1 LLPRAQSVEFMSE
14 VRLVCSDL
22 DGTLIGNRESAL
34 RFQEAWDALP
44 SSQRPYLCYNTG
56 RLIDDALMVVDLEN
70 LPRPD
75 YVLAGVGTQI
85 WDASRNGSIP
95 GFHERFG
102 QGWDLARIERLLE
115 ELPSVL
121 RQPAEFLHPY
131 KSSWFLN
138 GASPEALAS
147 IEEQLRRAGLDVVV
161 VYSGQRFLD
170 VLPRYASKGKALTWL
185 AKHLGIPPGA
195 ILVAGDSGNDSGMF
209 RLRGVRGILVENAQP
224 ELLEATVGRDV
235 YTANGIL
242 AEGVLDGLRHYGV
255 IHRVPMRPLP
265 ELGTPASAPSLFRPG
280 DLRALTQADVDLVRE
295 GYRHAI
301 EALRRNITPL
311 GFSAASLDD
320 NATIGTDENYRSVW
334 ARDGSITVIQSLFL
348 DDPVMR
354 TAQRTTLLTLLD
366 RVGPAGQLPSNVRID
381 SREADYSGVGRI
393 ASIDSGLW
401 VIIALYNFV
410 NATGEVELVERYR
423 TQLERAMTWLT
434 AQDSNSDGLLEIPEA
449 GDWTDLFGHSYNVL
463 YDETLWYR
471 ALVCFGK
478 LLELLRE
485 HERAA
490 EFFRASQ
497 RTRAEILKTFWPQT
511 KIDPTKGPP
520 TFADQQF
527 SLGDTRYLIARVSP
541 FGFSWRCDVWG
552 NILAFLFNIVDV
564 ARARTAFEFMWGV
577 GVNQPYPVKNLYPSV
592 ITGDPDWRSYFA
604 VNLLN
609 LPGHYHNGGIWPHI
623 GGMWVR
629 YIHRLGMRE
638 LACRELVRLAELN
651 KTGIRS
657 QWEFNEWAH
666 AQTGRPM
673 GKRFQAWSA
682 AAYLRACH
690 ELELVVDE
698 TEQD

>member
-1 LLPRAQSVEFMSE
+1 MSD
-14 VRLVCSDL
+14 VRLFCSDL
-22 DGTLIGNRESAL
+22 DGTLIGNRESTL
-34 RFQEAWDALP
+34 RFREVWKAIASP
-44 SSQRPYLCYNTG
+44 QRPCLCYNTG
-56 RLIDDALMVVDLEN
+56 RLIDDALTVIDAEN
-70 LPRPD
+70 LPRAD
-75 YVLAGVGTQI
+75 YILGGVGTQL

-95 GFHERFG
+95 GFQERFG
-102 QGWDLARIERLLE
+102 QGWDLASIERLLE
-115 ELPSVL
+115 TQPGVV
-121 RQPAEFLHPY
+121 RQPVAFLHPY

-138 GASPEALAS
+138 GASPEVLAN
-147 IEEQLRRAGLDVVV
+147 IEEQLRRAGLEVVI
-161 VYSGQRFLD
+161 VYSGQRYLD
-170 VLPRYASKGKALTWL
+170 VLPRHASKGKALTWL
-185 AKHLGIPPGA
+185 AKHLGIPPAA

-209 RLRGVRGILVENAQP
+209 LLPGVRGILVENAQP

-235 YTANGIL
+235 YAANGIL

-255 IHRVPMRPLP
+255 IDRMPTRRLP
-265 ELGTPASAPSLFRPG
+265 ELGTPVRAPSLFRPG
-280 DLRALTQADVDLVRE
+280 DLRALRQMDVDVVRE
-295 GYRHAI
+295 GYHRAI

-320 NATIGTDENYRSVW
+320 NATIGSDQNYRSVW

-354 TAQRTTLLTLLD
+354 TAQRNTLLTLLD

-381 SREADYSGVGRI
+381 SREPDYSGVGRI
-393 ASIDSGLW
+393 ASIDGGLW
-401 VIIALYNFV
+401 LIIAIYNFI
-410 NATGEVELVERYR
+410 NASGEVELIERYR
-423 TQLERAMTWLT
+423 SQLERAMTWLT

-449 GDWTDLFGHSYNVL
+449 GDWTELLGRSYNVL
-463 YDETLWYR
+463 YDEVLWYR
-471 ALVCFGK
+471 ATVCFGK
-478 LLELLRE
+478 LLELSRQ

-490 EFFRASQ
+490 EYFRASQ
-497 RTRAEILKTFWPQT
+497 RTRAQILSTFWPET
-511 KIDPTKGPP
+511 KTDPTKALP

-527 SLGDTRYLIARVSP
+527 SLGDTRYLIGRVSP

-552 NILAFLFNIVDV
+552 NILAFLFNIVDI

-592 ITGDPDWRSYFA
+592 IMGDPEWRSSLA

-629 YIHRLGMRE
+629 FIHRLGMRE
-638 LACRELVRLAELN
+638 LACRELVRLAEYN
-651 KTGIRS
+651 KAGIRS

-666 AQTGRPM
+666 AETGRPM

-690 ELELVVDE
+690 ELEMVVDE
-698 TEQD
+698 TEHD